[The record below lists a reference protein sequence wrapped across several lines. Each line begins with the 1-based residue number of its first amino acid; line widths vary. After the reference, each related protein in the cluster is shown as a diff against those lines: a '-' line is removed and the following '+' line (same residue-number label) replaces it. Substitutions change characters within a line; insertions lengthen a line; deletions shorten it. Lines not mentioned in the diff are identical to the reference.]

1 MKTLKGIEKKYLR
14 GLAHELKPLVLIGK
28 EGITDGIVRAI
39 EDPLPRLIAAGLAV
53 SHRLENDAILQTAVE
68 TASRNGWKRALLA
81 WLERLKSSH
90 EAAGDA
96 AKASAIK
103 SRIDLMK

>member
-1 MKTLKGIEKKYLR
+1 MNGNAAK
-14 GLAHELKPLVLIGK
+14 AAV
-28 EGITDGIVRAI
+28 AI
-39 EDPLPRLIAAGLAV
+39 IAIDDPLSRLIASGLAV
-53 SHRLENDAILQTAVE
+53 RHRLENDAILQTAVE

-96 AKASAIK
+96 AKASSTQ
-103 SRIDLMK
+103 SRIDMMK